1 MDLLQIWEQITNM
14 DLDKLR
20 QAGEGRPNED
30 IIRDVFARLPNEK
43 EIFTNTLNSVK
54 VMSSNEIKPVNKEY
68 TFGYYFQQNKKPE
81 GIFLN
86 CYEAYWYVLDEDNK
100 TITQLPKNRSVVAQ
114 YYPIHMCDVKSDKDG
129 INLSDVV
136 PFKTTTISVTDTEI
150 REFKRYVKANNG
162 YSKDFI
168 DDYYDERVVKEVM
181 PGVFKSL
188 VDNLP
193 EKIITTDMGHHFLM
207 NGGDFWVMGYWL
219 YLEGNDWGMRLLAER
234 EVKKKIS
241 ETIGGL
247 DNKQVSEGII
257 NALTNDDFGDAL
269 ENLFYEFFTE
279 SYNGKQAQKF
289 NLSIGVYFDEEDE
302 EGEEEPVNGEF
313 QGSSLVIKTNPVK
326 VFAEITK
333 EDYMDEFNSF
343 CKMDFHTI
351 NIPDVV
357 IPVSENVINHKKNI
371 HLYFGSSS
379 TIFEYKLEEQM
390 RTIFKEKLMD
400 NKIKVLSSK
409 YGRLGWNFPYVGV
422 SFTIQNPLVQ
432 GD

>member
-30 IIRDVFARLPNEK
+30 IIRDIFARLPNEK
-43 EIFTNTLNSVK
+43 EIFTNTLTSVK
-54 VMSSNEIKPVNKEY
+54 VIPSNEIKPVKNEY
-68 TFGYYFQQNKKPE
+68 TFGYYFQRNKEPE
-81 GIFLN
+81 GIVLN
-86 CYEAYWYVLDEDNK
+86 CYEAYLYVLDENNK
-100 TITQLPKNRSVVAQ
+100 TITQYPKNSSVVAQ

-150 REFKRYVKANNG
+150 REFKRYVKTHNG

-207 NGGDFWVMGYWL
+207 NGGDFWVMAYWL

>member
-1 MDLLQIWEQITNM
+1 M

-20 QAGEGRPNED
+20 QAGEDRPNED
-30 IIRDVFARLPNEK
+30 IIRDIFARLPNEK
-43 EIFTNTLNSVK
+43 EIFTNTLTSVK
-54 VMSSNEIKPVNKEY
+54 VTPSNEIKPVKMEY
-68 TFGYYFQQNKKPE
+68 TFGFYFQRNKEPE
-81 GIFLN
+81 GIILD
-86 CYEAYWYVLDEDNK
+86 CYETYWYVLDENNK
-100 TITQLPKNRSVVAQ
+100 TITQFPKNRSVVAQ
-114 YYPIHMCDVKSDKDG
+114 YYPIHMCNVTSNKDG

-136 PFKTTTISVTDTEI
+136 PFKVTTISVTDTEI
-150 REFKRYVKANNG
+150 KEFKRYVKAHNG

-188 VDNLP
+188 VDNIP
-193 EKIITTDMGHHFLM
+193 EKITTTEMGHHFLM
-207 NGGDFWVMGYWL
+207 HGGDFWVMAYWL

-234 EVKKKIS
+234 EVKKKII
-241 ETIGGL
+241 EAIGEF
-247 DNKQVSEGII
+247 DHRQVNEGII
-257 NALTNDDFGDAL
+257 NALSNADLGDAL

-279 SYNGKQAQKF
+279 SYNGKHAQKF

-302 EGEEEPVNGEF
+302 EGDEEPVNGEF
-313 QGSSLVIKTNPVK
+313 QESTLVIKTNPVK

-333 EDYMDEFNSF
+333 EDYEDEFNPF
-343 CKMDFHTI
+343 YKMDFHTI

-357 IPVSENVINHKKNI
+357 IPVSENVINHKKDI
-371 HLYFGSSS
+371 HLFFGNSS
-379 TIFEYKLEEQM
+379 TMFSHKLDDQL
-390 RTIFKEKLMD
+390 RTILKEKLMD

-409 YGRLGWNFPYVGV
+409 YGRLGWNFPYAGV

>member
-1 MDLLQIWEQITNM
+1 M

-30 IIRDVFARLPNEK
+30 IIRDIFARLPNEK
-43 EIFTNTLNSVK
+43 EIFTNTLTSIK
-54 VMSSNEIKPVNKEY
+54 VTPSNQIKPVNKEY

-136 PFKTTTISVTDTEI
+136 PFKTTTISITDTEI

-234 EVKKKIS
+234 EVKKKIK
-241 ETIGGL
+241 EAIGEFDSRQL
-247 DNKQVSEGII
+247 NDGII
-257 NALTNDDFGDAL
+257 NSLSNADLGDAL

-279 SYNGKQAQKF
+279 SYNGKHAQKF
-289 NLSIGVYFDEEDE
+289 NISIGVYFDEEDDGEDEPINE
-302 EGEEEPVNGEF
+302 EY
-313 QGSSLVIKTNPVK
+313 QGSNLVIKTNPVK

-333 EDYMDEFNSF
+333 EDYEDDFNSF
-343 CKMDFHTI
+343 VKMNFYTI

-371 HLYFGSSS
+371 HLFFGSSGTVFS
-379 TIFEYKLEEQM
+379 SKLDDQM
-390 RTIFKEKLMD
+390 RPILKEKLMD
-400 NKIKVLSSK
+400 NKIKVLSDK
-409 YGRLGWNFPYVGV
+409 YRRLGWNFPCEGV